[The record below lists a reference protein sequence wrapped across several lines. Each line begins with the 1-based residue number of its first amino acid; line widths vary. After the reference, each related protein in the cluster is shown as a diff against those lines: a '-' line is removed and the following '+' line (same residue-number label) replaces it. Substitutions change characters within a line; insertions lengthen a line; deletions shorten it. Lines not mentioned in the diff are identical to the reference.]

1 MHMQRLLLATVI
13 TAWCGIFFMLYGGQ
27 DITITLEEKRIQN
40 LSPQG
45 LDLVFYVTL
54 RNGSSQPYFLT
65 GYTYRFVVNE
75 QEYILMPQQSIEGG
89 LPVGPSSAEMIRLP
103 VRITYENLFRSVSGV
118 QNQSSVACYIM
129 GEMSFSRG
137 RRARGGQ
144 PFAFTAEFPIFRVLE
159 LEIESI
165 RAKALTIGGAEL
177 EVDIRVTNPNGFSLG
192 VEWLAYD
199 LKIGGHPIEQGRLD
213 TRQSLPASADH
224 VVSIPLLFNFYEVGQ
239 DVYGLLQQ
247 AEASC
252 RVSGELH
259 LQTDWHDLVLPV
271 DLNRRVPVNR

>member
-1 MHMQRLLLATVI
+1 MHRLIWVMTL
-13 TAWCGIFFMLYGGQ
+13 TAWCGTFGMLSGEQ

-40 LSPQG
+40 LSPAG

-54 RNGSSQPYFLT
+54 RNGSSQTYSLT

-103 VRITYENLFRSVSGV
+103 VRITYEHLFRSISGV
-118 QNQSSVACYIM
+118 HDQTSVACYIM

-137 RRARGGQ
+137 RRARGGR
-144 PFAFTAEFPIFRVLE
+144 PFAFSAEFPIFRIPE
-159 LEIESI
+159 MEIDTVK
-165 RAKALTIGGAEL
+165 AKALTIGGAEL
-177 EVDIRVTNPNGFSLG
+177 EVDIKITNPNGFSLG
-192 VEWLAYD
+192 VEWLEYD
-199 LKIGGHPIEQGRLD
+199 LKIGGHPIKQGRLHV
-213 TRQSLPASADH
+213 RQSLSASTDH

-239 DVYGLLQQ
+239 DVHGLLQQ
-247 AEASC
+247 ADVSC
-252 RVSGELH
+252 RVNGELH
-259 LQTDWHDLVLPV
+259 LSTEWHDLALPV